1 MIVAYIDSS
10 VLLKRV
16 VEDEGADAARTELRA
31 IDRQGGIL
39 VSSSLAWIEVS
50 RALQRLGHDDVTLPS
65 DATPSDALVETA
77 LSGVAEHP
85 ITAQVVAVARRLGPP
100 GLRSL
105 DAIHLASALL
115 ADASV
120 VLTYDNRLADAA
132 RQAHLVVQ
140 IPGPSR
146 R

>member
-16 VEDEGADAARTELRA
+16 VDDEGAEAARTELRA
-31 IDRQGGIL
+31 IDRERGIL
-39 VSSSLAWIEVS
+39 VSSSLAWIEVY
-50 RALQRLGHDDVTLPS
+50 RALQRLGHDGDT
-65 DATPSDALVETA
+65 TPFDALVETA

-85 ITAQVVAVARRLGPP
+85 ITAQVVAVARRLGPF

-120 VLTYDNRLADAA
+120 VLTCDNRLAEAA
-132 RQAHLVVQ
+132 RHAHLVVQ
-140 IPGPSR
+140 IPGRS
-146 R
+146 

>member
-16 VEDEGADAARTELRA
+16 VEDQGADAARTELRA

-50 RALQRLGHDDVTLPS
+50 RALHRLGHDGDT
-65 DATPSDALVETA
+65 TPYDALVDTA

-85 ITAQVVAVARRLGPP
+85 ITAQVVALARRLGPP

-120 VLTYDNRLADAA
+120 VLTCDNRLADAA

-140 IPGPSR
+140 IPGGPR